1 MRQRGAGVRLRTA
14 GRVMVAGG
22 VVLVLGGI
30 GFFFTTH
37 RGATVMGASMEP
49 THRVGDRLS
58 TERVDADAIRRGDV
72 LLIRVPERYRDAP
85 VLQRVVGTGGDHVV
99 SDGDRI
105 TVNGRPLDEPY
116 RNDGPIG
123 PAAEPYDVRVPEG
136 FLFLLGDNRGNANDS
151 RQFLDDNA
159 GGVATSAVLGRVTE
173 GPPPAV
179 TAAGALGAVL
189 ALSGAGLWYTARRR
203 AVRDIHSTLR
213 QGAAWARTES

>member
-1 MRQRGAGVRLRTA
+1 MRLRTA

-37 RGATVMGASMEP
+37 RGVTVMGASMEP

-136 FLFLLGDNRGNANDS
+136 FLFLLGDNRGNSNDS

-159 GGVATSAVLGRVTE
+159 GGVATSAVLGRVIE
-173 GPPPAV
+173 GSPPAV